1 MEAIIDT
8 QTKLLDLIGKVLA
21 KKDVRPEHKLRE
33 DLGADSLDMLELAM
47 AVEENFNVEIPDETA
62 DRFKTVQDIVFFLD
76 QYGRNR

>member
-1 MEAIIDT
+1 LEAIIDT

-47 AVEENFNVEIPDETA
+47 AVEENFNVEVPDETA
-62 DRFKTVQDIVFFLD
+62 AGFNTVQDIVFFLD